1 MNIHDALWTPTQAGE
16 ENETRFIRAVNITEN
31 YVAFWGSIFSNFYK
45 CDIHATN
52 DWWDRPIDLHFSS
65 SEQYFMWEKA
75 TYFNDNET
83 AEKILN
89 AETPVD
95 AKRLG
100 REVKNFNDKEWE
112 KVREAAMWNA
122 VWLKF
127 SQNEDLKKVI
137 TDPIFAKR
145 HFVEGSPIDKIWG
158 VGLVWTD
165 PKIADEK
172 NWNGLN
178 LFGKTLD
185 KVRLQLV
192 NDTLKNEKNNA

>member
-112 KVREAAMWNA
+112 KVREAAMW
-122 VWLKF
+122 K
-127 SQNEDLKKVI
+127 QNEDLKKII

-145 HFVEGSPIDKIWG
+145 KFVEGSPIDKIWG